1 VETIAGHKLAMVRE
15 RIAQLGKI
23 ENVLAVSRQQ
33 GEASV
38 PTHRVAGE
46 HSGVLFRHGFLDDIR
61 GRTDIVSSSA
71 GCRCQLDSDR
81 APARQRIECAF
92 LRRYRLRSTDLFR
105 G

>member
-1 VETIAGHKLAMVRE
+1 MVRE

-23 ENVLAVSRQQ
+23 ENVLAMSRQQ

-46 HSGVLFRHGFLDDIR
+46 HSGVMFRHGFLDDIR
-61 GRTDIVSSSA
+61 GRTDIVLSSA
-71 GCRCQLDSDR
+71 GLSV
-81 APARQRIECAF
+81 PTRQRSCTGQTANRVCVPPQVPASQHRPYFVDEIEAP
-92 LRRYRLRSTDLFR
+92 